1 MLAETNQGYI
11 NSDVNLEVVKLCV
24 EKVEARAIK
33 SNCKCAQAIVDDQ
46 EDGSDLLKSF
56 KEMKSHLRK
65 VR

>member
-33 SNCKCAQAIVDDQ
+33 SSCEFSQATVDDQ